1 MTSPS
6 IQAGNSA
13 LYYINGL
20 QLSYL
25 STTTIGI
32 SAGFSRDQ
40 SNDND
45 MFLENAA
52 VLSTGKIGVNGL
64 DSAAVAA
71 NTKYAVY
78 VIGNSFKNSR
88 VTVIAS
94 PNFVQ
99 PNFPAGYNIAYRIGM
114 FITDG
119 SSHIVEFY
127 QENAINSTL
136 RRMVYAASI
145 ALLFTSSGT
154 TSTHATAWDKADMTP
169 YLPFANAEVE
179 LIAGLQ
185 PNAASDTLYIIPHG
199 GVDTTG
205 TKIATGQVAS
215 VEVDASA
222 ITVAESYGVD
232 ARLSTASA
240 TGKMW
245 LSSYVDSL

>member
-45 MFLENAA
+45 MFLSQNA
-52 VLSTGKIGVNGL
+52 VISTGKIGVNGL
-64 DSAAVAA
+64 DSAAIAA

-78 VIGNSFKNSR
+78 VIGNSFKNSPV
-88 VTVIAS
+88 VTIAS

-114 FITDG
+114 FITDS

-127 QENAINSTL
+127 QAAATNSTL
-136 RRMVYAASI
+136 RRMVYADSI
-145 ALLFTSSGT
+145 ALLFASTGT
-154 TSTHATAWDKADMTP
+154 TSTTSTAWDKADMTP

-179 LIAGLQ
+179 LIASLQ
-185 PNAASDTLYIIPHG
+185 PNAASDTLFIVPDG
-199 GVDTTG
+199 AVTSVGS
-205 TKIATGQVAS
+205 KILTGQVAA
-215 VEVDASA
+215 VKVDTTA
-222 ITVAESYGVD
+222 ITVTKNYGVD
-232 ARLSTASA
+232 TRLSTASA
-240 TGKMW
+240 TGSMW